1 MRYSKDSISRQA
13 HSELIYGGIVLKTFR
28 WGMIGL
34 GAIANAFA
42 EEALESVQNPP
53 YAVAARSLER
63 AQEFAKRHHA
73 QKAYGSYEELF
84 ADPDVDMVYIATPN
98 SFHYTYAKAAL
109 LAGKHVLCEKAIV
122 PSVKEL
128 DELLSI
134 AKERNLILAEAMTIY
149 HMPIYRKVKEF
160 LESGALGKVKAVQ
173 VSFCTDLPKEDD
185 NRFYAQALGGG
196 AMLDIG
202 TYALSFVRSF
212 LPTADAALEAS
223 VVPTHTGVDREV
235 GISLKNGDGQLA
247 TVILSIAL
255 SMPTYGIVGCEKGYL
270 LFHNFPRCDFAIA
283 HFNAD
288 RHEERIE
295 AGERPKAL
303 LYEKE
308 DFERL
313 VREGTP
319 DPAMTMTHDVVRL
332 IEETLK
338 RVPK

>member
-1 MRYSKDSISRQA
+1 MKQ
-13 HSELIYGGIVLKTFR
+13 FR

-53 YAVAARSLER
+53 FAVAARSLEKAR
-63 AQEFAKRHHA
+63 EFADRHHA
-73 QKAYGSYEELF
+73 QRAYGSYEELF
-84 ADPDVDMVYIATPN
+84 SDPEVDMVYIATPN
-98 SFHYTYAKAAL
+98 SYHYAHARAAL

-134 AKERNLILAEAMTIY
+134 AKEKNLILAEAMTIY
-149 HMPIYRKVKEF
+149 HMPIYREIKKF
-160 LESGALGKVKAVQ
+160 LESGALGKVEVVQ
-173 VSFCTDLPKEDD
+173 VSFCSALPKEDD
-185 NRFYAQALGGG
+185 NRFYARELGGG

-212 LPTADAALEAS
+212 LPTASSSLEAS
-223 VVPTHTGVDREV
+223 IVPSHTGIDKAV
-235 GISLKNGDGQLA
+235 GIALKNGDGQLA
-247 TVILSIAL
+247 TATLSIAL
-255 SMPTYGIVGCEKGYL
+255 AMPRYGIVGCEKGYL
-270 LFHNFPRCDFAIA
+270 LFDNYSRCDFAVA
-283 HFNAD
+283 HFNVD
-288 RHEERIE
+288 HHEERIE

-313 VREGTP
+313 VREGRP
-319 DPAMTMTHDVVRL
+319 DPAMAMTRDVVEL
-332 IEETLK
+332 IEKTLS
-338 RVPK
+338 RLS